1 MLREIRKKMV
11 ILHNRVP
18 FRPEVKTYLEELEA
32 KEWIYMNLRL
42 SGSSLSR
49 ENIDTILGGGYI
61 LEASIEEHLM
71 IKRLQELRNYI
82 YRLTDMGAELS
93 LQILKDMHGILTGEG
108 SREDYR
114 KGSPLLLEYGVTPM
128 MAADIPAAMEELA
141 AYAAGR
147 VSGSGGME
155 EAGAVFSRAAR
166 IHNRLLE
173 IYPFRDYNA
182 ELARAAMYYCLV
194 SGGCPLAA
202 LDLSEQDYN
211 FRVIRYLDGGSSLEL
226 EQDLLKA
233 VLNRLELMIQLTGYE
248 N

>member
-18 FRPEVKTYLEELEA
+18 FRPEIKDYLAELEG

-42 SGSSLSR
+42 SGSLLSR

-61 LEASIEEHLM
+61 LEASIEDHLM
-71 IKRLQELRNYI
+71 IDRLQQLRSYI
-82 YRLTDMGAELS
+82 YRLTDMGADLS

-108 SREDYR
+108 SHEDYR

-141 AYAAGR
+141 DYASGR
-147 VSGSGGME
+147 GGRGSRME
-155 EAGAVFSRAAR
+155 EAGEVFGRAAR

-173 IYPFRDYNA
+173 IYPFKSCNA
-182 ELARAAMYYCLV
+182 QLARAAMYYCLV
-194 SGGCPLAA
+194 SAGCPMAA

-211 FRVIRYLDGGSSLEL
+211 LQVIRYLKGGSSLEL
-226 EQDLLKA
+226 EQGLLKA
-233 VLNRLELMIQLTGYE
+233 VLSRLELMIQLTGYE